1 MTLEKAQQIKKI
13 CDKIEEIEQNIEKLN
28 NCSYIEI
35 NMIKATEKLM
45 EEPTSIRFYK
55 NSRIY
60 SHILQA
66 YKEDRNSLI
75 TELDLM

>member
-1 MTLEKAQQIKKI
+1 MTLEKAREIQKI
-13 CDKIEEIEQNIEKLN
+13 CNKIDEIEQNIEELN
-28 NCSYIEI
+28 NCSYVEI
-35 NMIKATEKLM
+35 NMIKATEELM
-45 EEPTSIRFYK
+45 AEPTSIRVYK

-66 YKEDRNSLI
+66 YKEDRNGFI

>member
-1 MTLEKAQQIKKI
+1 MNLEKAQKIKKL
-13 CDKIEEIEQNIEKLN
+13 CDEIAEIEQEIKELED
-28 NCSYIEI
+28 CSYIDI
-35 NMIKATEKLM
+35 NIVKPFADPKIVKT
-45 EEPTSIRFYK
+45 YK
-55 NSRIY
+55 SSNIY

>member
-1 MTLEKAQQIKKI
+1 MTLEKAREIQKLCNKI
-13 CDKIEEIEQNIEKLN
+13 DEIEQNIEELN
-28 NCSYIEI
+28 DCAHIEI
-35 NMIKATEKLM
+35 HIIKAFDPESKQTKV
-45 EEPTSIRFYK
+45 YK
-55 NSRIY
+55 SSNIY

>member
-1 MTLEKAQQIKKI
+1 MTLEKARKI
-13 CDKIEEIEQNIEKLN
+13 QKLCNEIDEIEQKIKELE
-28 NCSYIEI
+28 NCSYIDI
-35 NMIKATEKLM
+35 NIVKAFEDPKMVKT
-45 EEPTSIRFYK
+45 YK
-55 NSRIY
+55 NSNIY

>member
-1 MTLEKAQQIKKI
+1 MTLEKAREIQKL
-13 CDKIEEIEQNIEKLN
+13 CDEIDEIEQKIKELED
-28 NCSYIEI
+28 CSYIDI
-35 NMIKATEKLM
+35 NIVKAF
-45 EEPTSIRFYK
+45 EEPKIVKTYK
-55 NSRIY
+55 SSNIY